1 MGGRCTLFIELG
13 DHVGGGGEVHT
24 VYRARRPCGCVRELV
39 WPSGK
44 ALGWLAEGPR
54 FESASAVFSLQKL
67 WRMDTVL

>member
-1 MGGRCTLFIELG
+1 MWG
-13 DHVGGGGEVHT
+13 VHT

-54 FESASAVFSLQKL
+54 FESASAPFSSKAVAYGHCLVTLSLTIIKH
-67 WRMDTVL
+67 